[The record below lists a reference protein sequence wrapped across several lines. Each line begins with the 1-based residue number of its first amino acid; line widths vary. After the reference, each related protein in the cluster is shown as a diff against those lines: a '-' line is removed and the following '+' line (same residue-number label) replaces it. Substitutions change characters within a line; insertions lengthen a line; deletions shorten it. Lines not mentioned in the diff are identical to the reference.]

1 MMIRFDI
8 VKYFSYWCF
17 GQFYDS
23 RIKVL
28 QIAQLLALVI
38 FGSVSLMRQNLTE
51 LIERK
56 FKKHKIQTLRWPLE
70 AAKCSGVAL
79 SPSRKLIS
87 IPWGPFIYYV
97 ITFFG
102 FLDPPP
108 PPYVIMFL
116 VLKIGIFW
124 GRRFW
129 TLPSRALWYRTGSS
143 AFSIAV
149 LIALI
154 HCNRVRWSD
163 AWNSYVFWQANT

>member
-56 FKKHKIQTLRWPLE
+56 FKKHKIQTLR
-70 AAKCSGVAL
+70 
-79 SPSRKLIS
+79 
-87 IPWGPFIYYV
+87 
-97 ITFFG
+97 
-102 FLDPPP
+102 
-108 PPYVIMFL
+108 
-116 VLKIGIFW
+116 
-124 GRRFW
+124 
-129 TLPSRALWYRTGSS
+129 
-143 AFSIAV
+143 
-149 LIALI
+149 
-154 HCNRVRWSD
+154 
-163 AWNSYVFWQANT
+163 

>member
-87 IPWGPFIYYV
+87 I
-97 ITFFG
+97 
-102 FLDPPP
+102 
-108 PPYVIMFL
+108 
-116 VLKIGIFW
+116 
-124 GRRFW
+124 
-129 TLPSRALWYRTGSS
+129 
-143 AFSIAV
+143 
-149 LIALI
+149 
-154 HCNRVRWSD
+154 RWSSTIHLMQLKQPICAA
-163 AWNSYVFWQANT
+163 AWRGAMPSENRIKIVRASYPAVKMFGQLFKKNSEETLTKG